1 MVLREL
7 NEWGHCTGKGVGMNK
22 VEIESQIVLGRRKL
36 KEELKTLFMEKSWKR
51 VFLVAGKSF
60 LRLPI
65 GQDLEEIFSDL
76 DLRTYHFSA
85 FQANPLLE
93 DVEKGIEAFSAFQ
106 GDVILAVGGG
116 SALDTAKCI
125 KLFSG
130 LSKEKSYLEQ
140 EFTENGIPLITHPTT
155 AGTGSES
162 TPYAVIYKAGE
173 KCSVEHESIY
183 PRYRI
188 EDARS
193 LKTLPL
199 FQKKATLLDA
209 LSHAMEAIWSKY
221 SNEDSRSYGKEAISL
236 ILKHYKAYLMQDS
249 EAKPRVVAEA
259 ESEAIAEA
267 SSLAGKAIAEASSLA
282 GKAIAEASNPA
293 EKAIAEASNLAG
305 KAIAVTRTTAG
316 HALSYK
322 LGSLYQL
329 PHGLATAVVNRSLY
343 PFMCKEKNRMKA
355 SENLLFLAKCFQGKT
370 EEEGVRRYQAFL
382 EELEILPNLHAGEED
397 LESLVNSVNVER
409 LSNHPISLTKEDIRL
424 LYQEI
429 LGVRNPID

>member
-1 MVLREL
+1 
-7 NEWGHCTGKGVGMNK
+7 MNK
-22 VEIESQIVLGRRKL
+22 VEIESQIVLGRRNL

-140 EFTENGIPLITHPTT
+140 KFTENGIPLITHPTT

-193 LKTLPL
+193 LRTLPL

-236 ILKHYKAYLMQDS
+236 ILTHYKAYLMQDS

-259 ESEAIAEA
+259 ELEAIAEA
-267 SSLAGKAIAEASSLA
+267 SSLAG
-282 GKAIAEASNPA
+282 
-293 EKAIAEASNLAG
+293 KAIAEASNLAG

-382 EELEILPNLHAGEED
+382 EELEILPNLHTGEGD

-424 LYQEI
+424 LYQEM

>member
-1 MVLREL
+1 
-7 NEWGHCTGKGVGMNK
+7 MNK
-22 VEIESQIVLGRRKL
+22 VEIESQIVLGRRNL

-140 EFTENGIPLITHPTT
+140 KFTENGIPLITHPTT

-193 LKTLPL
+193 LRTLPL

-236 ILKHYKAYLMQDS
+236 ILTHYKAYLMQDS

-259 ESEAIAEA
+259 ELEAIAEA
-267 SSLAGKAIAEASSLA
+267 SSLAG
-282 GKAIAEASNPA
+282 
-293 EKAIAEASNLAG
+293 KAIAEASNLAG

-355 SENLLFLAKCFQGKT
+355 SENLLFLAKCFQGKM

-382 EELEILPNLHAGEED
+382 EELEILPNLHTGEGD

-424 LYQEI
+424 LYQEM

>member
-1 MVLREL
+1 
-7 NEWGHCTGKGVGMNK
+7 MNK
-22 VEIESQIVLGRRKL
+22 AEIESQIVLGRRNL

-76 DLRTYHFSA
+76 DLRTYHFSS
-85 FQANPLLE
+85 FQANPLLV

-140 EFTENGIPLITHPTT
+140 KFTENGIPLLTHPTT

-162 TPYAVIYKAGE
+162 TPYAVIYNAGE

-193 LKTLPL
+193 
-199 FQKKATLLDA
+199 
-209 LSHAMEAIWSKY
+209 
-221 SNEDSRSYGKEAISL
+221 
-236 ILKHYKAYLMQDS
+236 
-249 EAKPRVVAEA
+249 
-259 ESEAIAEA
+259 
-267 SSLAGKAIAEASSLA
+267 
-282 GKAIAEASNPA
+282 
-293 EKAIAEASNLAG
+293 
-305 KAIAVTRTTAG
+305 
-316 HALSYK
+316 
-322 LGSLYQL
+322 
-329 PHGLATAVVNRSLY
+329 
-343 PFMCKEKNRMKA
+343 
-355 SENLLFLAKCFQGKT
+355 
-370 EEEGVRRYQAFL
+370 
-382 EELEILPNLHAGEED
+382 
-397 LESLVNSVNVER
+397 
-409 LSNHPISLTKEDIRL
+409 
-424 LYQEI
+424 
-429 LGVRNPID
+429 

>member
-1 MVLREL
+1 M
-7 NEWGHCTGKGVGMNK
+7 KK
-22 VEIESQIVLGRRKL
+22 AEIESQIVLGRGKL
-36 KEELKTLFMEKSWKR
+36 KEELKTLFMEKSWKK

-65 GQDLEEIFSDL
+65 GQELEEIFSDL

-130 LSKEKSYLEQ
+130 LSKDKSYLEQ
-140 EFTENGIPLITHPTT
+140 EYTENGIPLLTHPTT

-249 EAKPRVVAEA
+249 EAEPRVVAEA

-267 SSLAGKAIAEASSLA
+267 SSLAGKAIT
-282 GKAIAEASNPA
+282 EASNLA
-293 EKAIAEASNLAG
+293 GKAIAEASNLAG

>member
-1 MVLREL
+1 
-7 NEWGHCTGKGVGMNK
+7 MNK
-22 VEIESQIVLGRRKL
+22 IEIESQIVLGRRNL

-76 DLRTYHFSA
+76 DLRTYHFSS

-93 DVEKGIEAFSAFQ
+93 DVEKGIEAFYDFQ

-140 EFTENGIPLITHPTT
+140 EYTENGIPLITHPTT

-162 TPYAVIYKAGE
+162 TPYAVIYQDGE

-193 LKTLPL
+193 LRTLPL

-249 EAKPRVVAEA
+249 EAEPRVVAEA
-259 ESEAIAEA
+259 EPE
-267 SSLAGKAIAEASSLA
+267 AIAEASSLA

-343 PFMCKEKNRMKA
+343 PFMCKEKNRMTA
-355 SENLLFLAKCFQGKT
+355 SENLLSLAKCFQGKT

-382 EELEILPNLHAGEED
+382 EELEILPNLHAGEGD

-424 LYQEI
+424 LYQEM

>member
-22 VEIESQIVLGRRKL
+22 VEIESQIVLGRRNL

-130 LSKEKSYLEQ
+130 LSKDKSYLEQ
-140 EFTENGIPLITHPTT
+140 EYTENGILLLTHPTT

-267 SSLAGKAIAEASSLA
+267 S
-282 GKAIAEASNPA
+282 
-293 EKAIAEASNLAG
+293 NLAG

-355 SENLLFLAKCFQGKT
+355 FENLLFLAKCFQGKT

>member
-22 VEIESQIVLGRRKL
+22 VEIESQIVLGRKNL

-130 LSKEKSYLEQ
+130 LSKDKSYLEQ
-140 EFTENGIPLITHPTT
+140 EYTENGILLLTHPTT

-267 SSLAGKAIAEASSLA
+267 S
-282 GKAIAEASNPA
+282 
-293 EKAIAEASNLAG
+293 NLAG

-355 SENLLFLAKCFQGKT
+355 FENLLFLAKCFQGKT

>member
-1 MVLREL
+1 M
-7 NEWGHCTGKGVGMNK
+7 
-22 VEIESQIVLGRRKL
+22 
-36 KEELKTLFMEKSWKR
+36 
-51 VFLVAGKSF
+51 
-60 LRLPI
+60 
-65 GQDLEEIFSDL
+65 
-76 DLRTYHFSA
+76 
-85 FQANPLLE
+85 
-93 DVEKGIEAFSAFQ
+93 
-106 GDVILAVGGG
+106 
-116 SALDTAKCI
+116 
-125 KLFSG
+125 
-130 LSKEKSYLEQ
+130 
-140 EFTENGIPLITHPTT
+140 
-155 AGTGSES
+155 
-162 TPYAVIYKAGE
+162 IYNAGE

-193 LKTLPL
+193 LRSLPL

-236 ILKHYKAYLMQDS
+236 ILTHYKAYLMQDS
-249 EAKPRVVAEA
+249 EAEPRAVAEA
-259 ESEAIAEA
+259 ELEAIAEA
-267 SSLAGKAIAEASSLA
+267 SSLAGKAIT
-282 GKAIAEASNPA
+282 EASNLA
-293 EKAIAEASNLAG
+293 GKAIAEASNLAG

-343 PFMCKEKNRMKA
+343 PFMCKEKNRMTA

-382 EELEILPNLHAGEED
+382 EELEILPNLHAGKGD

>member
-1 MVLREL
+1 
-7 NEWGHCTGKGVGMNK
+7 
-22 VEIESQIVLGRRKL
+22 
-36 KEELKTLFMEKSWKR
+36 
-51 VFLVAGKSF
+51 
-60 LRLPI
+60 
-65 GQDLEEIFSDL
+65 L
-76 DLRTYHFSA
+76 DLRTYHFSS
-85 FQANPLLE
+85 FQANPLLV

-116 SALDTAKCI
+116 SALDTAKRI

-140 EFTENGIPLITHPTT
+140 KFTENGIPLITHPTT

-162 TPYAVIYKAGE
+162 TPYAVIYNAGE

-193 LKTLPL
+193 LRTLPL

-236 ILKHYKAYLMQDS
+236 ILTHYKAYLMQDS
-249 EAKPRVVAEA
+249 EAEPRAVAEA
-259 ESEAIAEA
+259 ELEAIAEA
-267 SSLAGKAIAEASSLA
+267 ST
-282 GKAIAEASNPA
+282 
-293 EKAIAEASNLAG
+293 LAG

-382 EELEILPNLHAGEED
+382 EELEILPNLHAGKGD

>member
-1 MVLREL
+1 
-7 NEWGHCTGKGVGMNK
+7 MNK
-22 VEIESQIVLGRRKL
+22 AEIESQVVLGRRNL

-65 GQDLEEIFSDL
+65 GQELEEIFSDL
-76 DLRTYHFSA
+76 DLRTYHFSS

-93 DVEKGIEAFSAFQ
+93 DVEKGIEAFSEFQ

-140 EFTENGIPLITHPTT
+140 EFTENDIPLITHPTT

-193 LKTLPL
+193 LRSLPL

-236 ILKHYKAYLMQDS
+236 ILKHYKAYLM
-249 EAKPRVVAEA
+249 PGAEA
-259 ESEAIAEA
+259 EGEAIAEA
-267 SSLAGKAIAEASSLA
+267 ELKLTPEAYHPAGKTIAEVSNLA
-282 GKAIAEASNPA
+282 GKAIAEASNLA
-293 EKAIAEASNLAG
+293 GKAIAEASNLAG

-343 PFMCKEKNRMKA
+343 PFMCREKNRMIA

-382 EELEILPNLHAGEED
+382 EELDILPKLHAGEGD
-397 LESLVNSVNVER
+397 LEKLMNSVNVER
-409 LSNHPISLTKEDIRL
+409 LSNHPISLTREDIRD

-429 LGVRNPID
+429 LEVRNPID

>member
-22 VEIESQIVLGRRKL
+22 VEIESQIVLGRRNL

>member
-22 VEIESQIVLGRRKL
+22 VEIESQIVLGRRNL

-130 LSKEKSYLEQ
+130 LSKDKSYLEQ
-140 EFTENGIPLITHPTT
+140 EYTENGIPLLTHPTT

-249 EAKPRVVAEA
+249 EAEPRVVAEA

-267 SSLAGKAIAEASSLA
+267 SSLAGKAIT
-282 GKAIAEASNPA
+282 EASNPA

-343 PFMCKEKNRMKA
+343 PFMCKEKNRMKT

-424 LYQEI
+424 LYQQI